1 MEKKLTRVY
10 VCGLPVRNSFYC
22 VANSNPLDVSSAL
35 VNQFAK
41 G

>member
-1 MEKKLTRVY
+1 MEKLTRVY
-10 VCGLPVRNSFYC
+10 HVCGLPVRNSFHC